1 MVCCCRFAQAISN
14 PPSSLPRFVANRS
27 NLFSIAGNAMIE
39 LGMDVVPKVT
49 EEEVDKKEEV
59 RRREE

>member
-1 MVCCCRFAQAISN
+1 
-14 PPSSLPRFVANRS
+14 
-27 NLFSIAGNAMIE
+27 MIE